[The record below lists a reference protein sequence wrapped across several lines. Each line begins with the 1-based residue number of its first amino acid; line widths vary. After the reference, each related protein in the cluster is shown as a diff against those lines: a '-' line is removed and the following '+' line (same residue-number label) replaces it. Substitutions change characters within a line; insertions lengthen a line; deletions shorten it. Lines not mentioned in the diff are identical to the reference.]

1 MLGAV
6 IELADNWY
14 GLARLELTVF
24 TDNAPAIGL
33 YRKFGFEVEGT
44 LRAYVLKRGVLADAL
59 TMARIRDRPR
69 AA

>member
-1 MLGAV
+1 M
-6 IELADNWY
+6 
-14 GLARLELTVF
+14 F